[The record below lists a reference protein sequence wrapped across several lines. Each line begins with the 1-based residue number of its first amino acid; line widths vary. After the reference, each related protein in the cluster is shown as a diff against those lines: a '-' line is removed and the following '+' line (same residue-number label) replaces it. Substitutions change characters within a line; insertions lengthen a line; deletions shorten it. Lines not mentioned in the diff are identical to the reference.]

1 MKRFIAVFMVATMLG
16 SLTGSLGIEERPIR
30 SDWETIG
37 DGLVWYPTDFTHEI
51 PNQQNPIWLEEQL
64 PWWERSVFDKNNNY
78 MHDSIENKQGIVGLG
93 ISYETPLDSDK
104 FAQLASLGI
113 QVKVELDAINSVL
126 IGFVESSLAEQLVE
140 LDDVVMVHEYGNVIF
155 YGDVQTQ
162 NVKAR
167 NSSTYPNGAWDFGVT
182 GKGVNIAMVDT
193 GVDNEHPGL
202 AGKFVAGYDAV
213 CYVHSDP
220 TCAISGFGSRETDGS
235 YDPDD
240 GHQHGTA
247 CMGMAA
253 ATGLEA
259 DGSRRVNFT
268 VRHQMLP

>member
-1 MKRFIAVFMVATMLG
+1 MLF
-16 SLTGSLGIEERPIR
+16 R
-30 SDWETIG
+30 S
-37 DGLVWYPTDFTHEI
+37 
-51 PNQQNPIWLEEQL
+51 
-64 PWWERSVFDKNNNY
+64 
-78 MHDSIENKQGIVGLG
+78 
-93 ISYETPLDSDK
+93 
-104 FAQLASLGI
+104 
-113 QVKVELDAINSVL
+113 
-126 IGFVESSLAEQLVE
+126 
-140 LDDVVMVHEYGNVIF
+140 GNVIF

-167 NSSTYPNGAWDFGVT
+167 NSSIYPNGAWDFGVT

-259 DGSRRVNFT
+259 DGSQSEFYGSAPDASLVD
-268 VRHQMLP
+268 VRIGTDAGAGPFENYILEQEFYESAMNGLQWIIDNKDTPWEIGRAHV